1 MRSIARGISGIVST
15 IWRAIRARPL
25 VFAGVALAVVA
36 LDVFLPVVVLSVFR
50 KPYDY
55 FTFNPWLKHAPAWV
69 LSPDVTLARK
79 IEFLSNVAIFWFIAN
94 SPYDEPAWGFSA
106 DIPDLVRWIYMGV
119 VFGAYF
125 ALWSY
130 ARARRR
136 TAGGWGTAGAGRG
149 GAAGALFSTLGLFT
163 SPCGVTGCGA
173 PVLPVL
179 GLALQGLTSGTLA
192 LLATVSRVAGQVVLI
207 GATLVVLVLAWLISR
222 TEAAGPAETP
232 VVPRTH
238 AGPTPA

>member
-1 MRSIARGISGIVST
+1 MGAIARGISGVFAT

-25 VFAGVALAVVA
+25 VFAAVALAVIA

-55 FTFNPWLKHAPAWV
+55 FTFNPWLKHLPSWV
-69 LSPDVTLARK
+69 MSHDVTLARK
-79 IEFLSNVAIFWFIAN
+79 IEFLQNVAIFWFIAN

-106 DIPDLVRWIYMGV
+106 DIPDLIRWLYMGV

-136 TAGGWGTAGAGRG
+136 SAGGWGTPGAGRG
-149 GAAGALFSTLGLFT
+149 GAAGAMFSTLGLFT

-179 GLALQGLTSGTLA
+179 GLALTGLTSGTLA
-192 LLATVSRVAGQVVLI
+192 LLATISRVAGQVVLI
-207 GATLVVLVLAWLISR
+207 GATLVVLLLAWWISR
-222 TEAAGPAETP
+222 TETAGPAQ
-232 VVPRTH
+232 
-238 AGPTPA
+238 TPAAPPVRTGAAPA